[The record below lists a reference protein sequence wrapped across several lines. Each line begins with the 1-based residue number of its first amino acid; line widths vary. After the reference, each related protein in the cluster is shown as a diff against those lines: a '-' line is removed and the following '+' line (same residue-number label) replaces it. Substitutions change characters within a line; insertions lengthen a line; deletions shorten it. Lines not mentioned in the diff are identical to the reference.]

1 MSSIESVLQE
11 RMQKKETQKM
21 KALGERSGQG
31 QLSTFGGLFS
41 VSPLET
47 VEVDKIRLIL
57 NVYAQEDSRPEED
70 LTALLS
76 LTAEVKALTHQAALL
91 HGERIQK
98 VHTLLI
104 GYREGAFTAWL
115 VAVYGNRQTPYNLLH
130 YYEFYQSFPKEQRAQ
145 LERMP
150 RQAIY
155 TLATREGS
163 FERKQQFVMEY
174 QNETKQVLLTRIR
187 SQFPLADRDGRAEDP
202 VGKLVHGLEESLKM
216 LSMLSKTLSREE
228 SLRVTTLLATMQ
240 GMLLSQTAPVVVK
253 KP

>member
-1 MSSIESVLQE
+1 MSIEAVLQE

-21 KALGERSGQG
+21 KALGERSAQG

-47 VEVDKIRLIL
+47 AEVDKIRLIL
-57 NVYAQEDSRPEED
+57 DVYSQEGTRPEED
-70 LTALLS
+70 LSALLS

-98 VHTLLI
+98 AHNMLI

-115 VAVYGNRQTPYNLLH
+115 IAVYGNRQTPYNLLH
-130 YYEFYQSFPKEQRAQ
+130 YYEFYQSFPKEQRSQ

-155 TLATREGS
+155 TLATRDGS

-187 SQFPLADRDGRAEDP
+187 REFPLTAKDGRAEDP
-202 VGKLVHGLEESLKM
+202 VGKLVHGLEEGLKT
-216 LSMLSKTLSREE
+216 LGMLSKTLSREE
-228 SLRVTTLLATMQ
+228 TLRVASLLATMQ
-240 GMLLSQTAPVVVK
+240 GVLLGQSLPVK
-253 KP
+253 